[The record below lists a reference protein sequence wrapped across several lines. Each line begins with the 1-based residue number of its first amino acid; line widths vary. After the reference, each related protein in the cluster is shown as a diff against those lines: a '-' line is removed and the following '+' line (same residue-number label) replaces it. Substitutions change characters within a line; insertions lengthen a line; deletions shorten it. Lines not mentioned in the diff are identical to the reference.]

1 MEEDVQKWIQT
12 LATPVGLP
20 AILLF
25 AVWRIARWLRPRA
38 DQVIDGHLS
47 LLISAKT
54 CQEENTKCLQSMEK
68 QAVEQT
74 ASLKEQTISLKSIQA
89 ISGEQSTILKSLSHH
104 LSMGNNR
111 QS

>member
-20 AILLF
+20 AIMLF
-25 AVWRIARWLRPRA
+25 FLWRVARWLRPRA

-47 LLISAKT
+47 LLMSAKT
-54 CQEENTKCLQSMEK
+54 CQEKNTECLESMER
-68 QAVEQT
+68 QACEQT
-74 ASLKEQTISLKSIQA
+74 VSLKSIQSIA
-89 ISGEQSTILKSLSHH
+89 GEQSTILKSLSHH

-111 QS
+111 QQ